1 MRCIDNCQ
9 LLITYAITKN
19 MPGYVDVTMTAT
31 AEWIA
36 LGHNR
41 VSLMVGKYLD
51 FAKKEIIV
59 RKVKYHQFNEKVE
72 T

>member
-1 MRCIDNCQ
+1 MSDY
-9 LLITYAITKN
+9 L
-19 MPGYVDVTMTAT
+19 DVTMTTT

-51 FAKKEIIV
+51 FTKKKKVIIV

-72 T
+72 R

>member
-1 MRCIDNCQ
+1 
-9 LLITYAITKN
+9 
-19 MPGYVDVTMTAT
+19 MPGYLDVTMTAT

>member
-1 MRCIDNCQ
+1 MNNCQ
-9 LLITYAITKN
+9 LLITYAVTKN
-19 MPGYVDVTMTAT
+19 MLGYVDVTMTTT

-51 FAKKEIIV
+51 LVKK
-59 RKVKYHQFNEKVE
+59 KKSSFEK
-72 T
+72 